1 MDKNS
6 IGHHATT
13 PRTNSLDLE
22 GDGNCLQRRENF
34 VQVFFRR
41 AGRFFSEISDAITG
55 AFQSFAQSARN
66 AWAHVGQSF
75 SSRNSDVAVAHVKG
89 RRELERFDLYDD
101 DEDDDDEYIPGG
113 NPVGK
118 NFDSAETKD
127 SSLAEKSSETPDFFG
142 LYESSSASDTNKS
155 SVLTDTLPERVSSKE
170 DPDKNLAVNPSA
182 STAQEIS
189 IDEKMFNEF
198 SERYDSGK
206 GYLSIS
212 PDDPAFDSS
221 CLQFAKKF
229 QEKHP
234 ENANIRYPKD
244 VQAKRK
250 AATALLSADAEIQA
264 KAAEKIR
271 IEEER
276 ADKLAEQQRRQAL
289 PPGQADFEDFSA
301 AYQAARKTGRDYKF
315 AEGSKFLEPSC
326 LSYARQRLT
335 QQPEEGER
343 SAIQALLGFVSEST
357 VQLEKDSDFALRS
370 ASTLPPPSP
379 LPRWKFALQNLL
391 GNSEE
396 MPAAHQGLWMAHHQP
411 DQKNQAW
418 QGLRLLLS
426 PQRSPLSSG
435 VVSDIQQALS
445 YQTASAQNDEY
456 QLSCFELAKRMLDEM
471 AEFDVGSYLANRD
484 VVNQVDDQKQIIAN
498 HLKNIKSVV
507 DILRTDLQE
516 RIDQLSS
523 KKPSAVRENIAASIP
538 SISDLSDKAFASASA
553 DFNQFV
559 EDFQQSNQ
567 SKGVY
572 EFTPDRLKYRRP
584 ACVAIARSV
593 IDTYQ
598 HLHTLVDSDQ
608 QRLAAA
614 LFLVNQYQ
622 LSSKN

>member
-13 PRTNSLDLE
+13 SRTNSPNM
-22 GDGNCLQRRENF
+22 GDDGDCLQRRENLA
-34 VQVFFRR
+34 QVFFRR
-41 AGRFFSEISDAITG
+41 AGRFFSGISDAITG
-55 AFQSFAQSARN
+55 AFLSFAQSARN
-66 AWAHVGQSF
+66 AWMHVEQAF
-75 SSRNSDVAVAHVKG
+75 SSRSSDVAVAHVKD
-89 RRELERFDLYDD
+89 RRRLEWVDLYDD
-101 DEDDDDEYIPGG
+101 DDDDEYIPGA
-113 NPVGK
+113 NPVEK
-118 NFDSAETKD
+118 NFDSTETKD
-127 SSLAEKSSETPDFFG
+127 SSLAEKSSDTPDFFG
-142 LYESSSASDTNKS
+142 LDESSSASGANKS
-155 SVLTDTLPERVSSKE
+155 SVLMDVPPERVSSKE

-182 STAQEIS
+182 STIQEIS
-189 IDEKMFNEF
+189 NDEKMFNEF
-198 SERYDSGK
+198 SERYDSDK

-221 CLQFAKKF
+221 CLQFAKNF

-234 ENANIRYPKD
+234 ENANIPYPKD
-244 VQAKRK
+244 VQEKRK
-250 AATALLSADAEIQA
+250 AATALLFADAQIKAE
-264 KAAEKIR
+264 AAEKIR
-271 IEEER
+271 IEAER

-301 AYQAARKTGRDYKF
+301 AYQAAQKTGRDYKLT
-315 AEGSKFLEPSC
+315 EGSKFLDPSC
-326 LSYARQRLT
+326 LSYARHKLT

-343 SAIQALLGFVSEST
+343 SAIQALLDFVSEST
-357 VQLEKDSDFALRS
+357 VQLGTDSDFALSS

-379 LPRWKFALQNLL
+379 PPRWKLSLQNLL

-445 YQTASAQNDEY
+445 YQIGSAQNDEY
-456 QLSCFELAKRMLDEM
+456 QLSCFELAKRLLDEM

-484 VVNQVDDQKQIIAN
+484 VVNRVDDQKQIIAT
-498 HLKNIKSVV
+498 HLKNMKSVV
-507 DILRTDLQE
+507 DILRTDLQD

-567 SKGVY
+567 NKGVY

-584 ACVAIARSV
+584 ACVAIAQSV
-593 IDTYQ
+593 TDTYG
-598 HLHTLVDSDQ
+598 HLNTLVDSDKE
-608 QRLAAA
+608 RLAAA
-614 LFLVNQYQ
+614 TFLVNQYN
-622 LSSKN
+622 LSSKH